1 MTKAETLIADR
12 VRYFAP
18 GDEAAFFG
26 WLDRMGVVAEYE
38 GLGDGLHI
46 RLSRQPTDDELRELI
61 AFHKRYGIDMRQL
74 ARFETAENADWFAAP
89 TMYWHDGV
97 YGSGHLPTE
106 EISAKLRM
114 VETILHWVWDP
125 IGVRGIPEAL
135 DEYDMYAPAV
145 LELLQRGA
153 SDRDVASYLTSVVRD
168 RMELRA
174 SPEKDADVAVTLRA
188 LYLING

>member
-1 MTKAETLIADR
+1 MTEAETLIADR
-12 VRYFAP
+12 VRYFDR

-26 WLDRMGVVAEYE
+26 WLDRMGVVAGYE

-46 RLSRQPTDDELRELI
+46 RLSRQPTDDDLRELI

-74 ARFETAENADWFAAP
+74 ARFETAENAHWFAAP

-97 YGSGHLPTE
+97 YGSGSVPAE
-106 EISAKLRM
+106 GRSAKLRM
-114 VETILHWVWDP
+114 VQSVLHWVWDP
-125 IGVRGIPEAL
+125 IGVRGIREAV

-153 SDRDVASYLTSVVRD
+153 SDIDVASYLTSVVRD
-168 RMELRA
+168 RMELRTA
-174 SPEKDADVAVTLRA
+174 PEKDADVAAILKA
-188 LYLING
+188 LYAIKC